1 MMNGM
6 PAMGPLMWLFMLLF
20 WGLAILGLVA
30 VVRWIVGRGKT
41 TRNEASNPQSA
52 LEILKSRFARGEI
65 SREEFERMKKELLE

>member
-30 VVRWIVGRGKT
+30 AVRWIVGRGKT
-41 TRNEASNPQSA
+41 GKGKAGPQTPLEVLKTRY
-52 LEILKSRFARGEI
+52 ARGEL
-65 SREEFERMKKELLE
+65 SREEYERMKKDLE